1 MDAFATPKVD
11 HPSPFLPQTYLFIL
25 YEKNYITLLNPLTNE
40 LNIPKPSIA
49 FY

>member
-1 MDAFATPKVD
+1 MLLQPQKWITHHLFFPK
-11 HPSPFLPQTYLFIL
+11 LIYLSFMK
-25 YEKNYITLLNPLTNE
+25 KNYITLLNPLTNE